1 MKKYLVLVLVLMINW
16 NCADRA
22 VPVYKDASAPVEKR
36 VEDLLARLWPS
47 PMRKADAASVCVPE
61 RS

>member
-1 MKKYLVLVLVLMINW
+1 MKKYLVLVLVLMISW

-36 VEDLLARLWPS
+36 VEDLLA
-47 PMRKADAASVCVPE
+47 MNIDKI
-61 RS
+61 